1 MPDVEIRPA
10 HAEEMDTLNFILR
23 TVFAGDDDPDRPQT
37 LQPEWTLCAFE
48 DGEMATSFGAYPLRW
63 RLNGAQVDVAAV
75 TAVGTMPNKRRRGY
89 LRRIMAQSFRDQRDA
104 GQHFAILWASHAA
117 IYQRYGYAVS
127 GMDRRYDV
135 SPGDIRF
142 TSGPRPSG
150 AIRVTTEP
158 EIETLREVYRRYI
171 SERNGELSRVPVM
184 WDLLFSAF
192 KEEKPVYQAIYE
204 EDGVPLGYVIYR
216 QKDAYEEFPE
226 ETMRLRVA
234 ELIWNT
240 PEAYVALWE
249 YLAAHDLTRR
259 IVYTN
264 APEDD
269 PIFHLIDEPRML
281 RGRTTD
287 GLLTRIVDVEH
298 GLTQRPYGAA
308 AGLTF
313 EVVDADCEW
322 NQGLWELETDG
333 KESIV
338 RASSARPQLTIPV
351 HSLASMVT
359 GFVSPSQLAR
369 QGQVEVA
376 DHADLAQ
383 WDRVFAVTHRPHCFQ
398 GF

>member
-37 LQPEWTLCAFE
+37 LQPDWTLCAFE

-89 LRRIMAQSFRDQRDA
+89 LRRIMTQSFRDQRDA

-117 IYQRYGYAVS
+117 YQRYGYAVT
-127 GMDRRYDV
+127 GMERRYDV
-135 SPGDIRF
+135 SPRDIRF

-150 AIRVTTEP
+150 AIRVPTEP
-158 EIETLREVYRRYI
+158 EIETLRDVYRRYI
-171 SERNGELSRVPVM
+171 SARNGELSRVPVM

-226 ETMRLRVA
+226 ESMRLRVV

-240 PEAYVALWE
+240 PGSVRRAVGVPRRARPDAPHRVHQRPGGRPHLPPDRR
-249 YLAAHDLTRR
+249 AADAARAGHRRTLDPCRRHRTRAGA
-259 IVYTN
+259 
-264 APEDD
+264 AP
-269 PIFHLIDEPRML
+269 L
-281 RGRTTD
+281 RGGGGPDLRGGGC
-287 GLLTRIVDVEH
+287 GLR
-298 GLTQRPYGAA
+298 
-308 AGLTF
+308 
-313 EVVDADCEW
+313 
-322 NQGLWELETDG
+322 LEPG
-333 KESIV
+333 
-338 RASSARPQLTIPV
+338 RLG
-351 HSLASMVT
+351 T
-359 GFVSPSQLAR
+359 G
-369 QGQVEVA
+369 
-376 DHADLAQ
+376 D
-383 WDRVFAVTHRPHCFQ
+383 
-398 GF
+398 